1 MNRVGAAVVGAAA
14 TAMVA
19 TACASTA
26 GRSVT
31 PPAVVSAA
39 TVYQATMS
47 GGSAKFESTFSVTPA
62 NGKGRLIY
70 GERGVLL
77 VGAARSVPHR
87 GRWIPAPMTSPPS
100 RSSTGTRPT
109 PRLSAKAAR
118 WLMI

>member
-1 MNRVGAAVVGAAA
+1 MNRVGAAVVGTTA

-62 NGKGRLIY
+62 NGKGRLLST
-70 GERGVLL
+70 ESGVFSWS
-77 VGAARSVPHR
+77 ARQ
-87 GRWIPAPMTSPPS
+87 GQFAS
-100 RSSTGTRPT
+100 RAVDPGSYDITTEQIIDGNTT
-109 PRLSAKAAR
+109 YCEVSAKAAR